1 MLIFSYNSLGT
12 GVAIVTHR
20 YILLELTAAFYYEI
34 DFGFAM
40 DFRHTRSYDPI
51 NHQEWFLKSM
61 H

>member
-51 NHQEWFLKSM
+51 NHQE
-61 H
+61 